1 MTMYDYNGDIQNN
14 TTRENNMYI
23 FKMNEEIINDI
34 LFCVEQ
40 EGFDTLSAWVK
51 FEKGLHFV
59 HDAIAWTLLMDYGI
73 IYAYQDNG
81 DEEYDEDELGDAL
94 EWLLDREERKERLG
108 F

>member
-1 MTMYDYNGDIQNN
+1 MYNRSMTNNN

-23 FKMNEEIINDI
+23 FKMNEEIINNI

-59 HDAIAWTLLMDYGI
+59 HGAIAHTLLMDYGI
-73 IYAYQDNG
+73 IYEYQDNE
-81 DEEYDEDELGDAL
+81 DEDYDADELGDAL
-94 EWLLDREERKERLG
+94 EWLLDREERKQRLG